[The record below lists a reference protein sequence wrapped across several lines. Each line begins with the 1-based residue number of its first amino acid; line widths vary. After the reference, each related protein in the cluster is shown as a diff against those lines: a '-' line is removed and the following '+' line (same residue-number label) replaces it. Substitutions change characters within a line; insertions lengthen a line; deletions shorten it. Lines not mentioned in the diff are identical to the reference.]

1 MRKPYVATEHESGGN
16 LRIGLLLASNPE
28 MLRTYQPFLNIWR
41 CYALRHA
48 GLSEIALGAYK

>member
-1 MRKPYVATEHESGGN
+1 MATEHESGGN